1 MIPLG
6 LTAQEVRDLHETL
19 TGTHSVNVTVQVL
32 NLSGDRLAD
41 VSSRLLSGQVNIDDT
56 KPITRSCTLSLFDS
70 ARSLHF
76 DSDAPTD
83 GALYVDRMIKVVYSV
98 KEAGAI
104 NWTDIPLFCGPI
116 SSMDRTDDVVNI
128 EAQGKESLAMGA
140 AWKTR
145 TYKRNQYRTAV
156 IRSILEDLTG
166 ETRFTFPSHSA
177 RLPADISVG
186 RTSVPWSVARRL
198 AVGVDLQLF
207 YDGRGVVRLRPKTA
221 SSMFTFASGDSGSVL
236 TVPQITYSTENLKNV
251 VWVRGARKVSVIRS
265 APRSHPLSP
274 WRLGRNGVPR
284 YLLEAI
290 TDTSIRTNAEA
301 VRVANSHLNDAL
313 LSAVEVSFDA
323 MSIPDLEPGDVAR
336 VTTDDFSNTFR
347 VHQFSIPLVVGGQMS
362 VGYLTN
368 RSPNKRRIRQ

>member
-6 LTAQEVRDLHETL
+6 LTAQEVRDLHQTL
-19 TGTHSVNVTVQVL
+19 TGNHSVNVTVQVL
-32 NLSGDRLAD
+32 NLAGDRLGD

-56 KPITRSCTLSLFDS
+56 KAITRSCTLSLYDS

-98 KEAGAI
+98 KAAGAI
-104 NWTDIPLFCGPI
+104 DWTDIPLFCGPI

-128 EAQGKESLAMGA
+128 EAQGKETLAMGV

-166 ETRFTFPSHSA
+166 ETRFTFPSHGA
-177 RLPADISVG
+177 RLPADLSVA
-186 RTSVPWSVARRL
+186 RTSTPWFVARRL
-198 AVGVDLQLF
+198 AVGVDMQLF
-207 YDGRGVVRLRPKTA
+207 YDGRGVARLRPKTTA
-221 SSMFTFASGDSGSVL
+221 SAFTFDSGDGGSVL
-236 TVPQITYSTENLKNV
+236 TVPQVTYSTENLKNI
-251 VWVRGARKVSVIRS
+251 VWVSGAKKVSVSRS
-265 APRSHPLSP
+265 APRSHPMSP

-284 YLLEAI
+284 FLLETV

-313 LSAVEVSFDA
+313 LSAIEVSFDA

-336 VTTDDFSNTFR
+336 VTTDDFSNSFR

-368 RSPNKRRIRQ
+368 RSPNKRRIRR